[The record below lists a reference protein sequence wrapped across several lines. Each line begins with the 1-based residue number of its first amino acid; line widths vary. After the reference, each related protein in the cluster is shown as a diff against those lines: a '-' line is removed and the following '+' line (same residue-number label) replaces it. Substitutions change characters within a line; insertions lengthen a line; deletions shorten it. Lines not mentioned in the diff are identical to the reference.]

1 MKFIKAQDHNE
12 FKIITLNRP
21 EVKNAFHSEM
31 ISEITQVFQ
40 SLKSYQKVKAI
51 LIKGEGPV
59 FCAGADLNWMREMV
73 NYSFEQN
80 IQDSEK
86 LWDMFE
92 AIRQTEVPV
101 LAKAQ
106 GSVFGGALGILACA
120 DYVFA
125 EESTKFCFSEVK
137 LGLAPAVISSFILRK
152 CADSFIRPLMLSAE
166 VFDTEAAEGVGLIH
180 SRYHSDIS
188 DERLLEKFSTNGLE
202 AMRETKKLLNAIQDL
217 SISSSNS
224 HGTSNPNW
232 AQQKKLATT
241 VISQRRTSAEG
252 QERLKN
258 FFDKK

>member
-1 MKFIKAQDHNE
+1 MKFIKIQDHNE
-12 FKIITLNRP
+12 FKIIILNRP
-21 EVKNAFHSEM
+21 EVKNAFHPEM
-31 ISEITQVFQ
+31 ISEVTQTFQ
-40 SLKSYQKVKAI
+40 SLKSDQSIKAV
-51 LIKGEGPV
+51 LIKGEGSV

-73 NYSFEQN
+73 NYSFDQN

-92 AIRQTEVPV
+92 AIRQTEAPV
-101 LAKAQ
+101 FVKAQ

-152 CADSFIRPLMLSAE
+152 CQDSFIRPLMLSAE
-166 VFDTEAAEGVGLIH
+166 VFDTDAAEGVGLIH

-188 DERLLEKFSTNGLE
+188 DDRLLEKFSNNGLQ
-202 AMRETKKLLNAIQDL
+202 AMRETKKLLNSIQDL
-217 SISSSNS
+217 SVAA
-224 HGTSNPNW
+224 NW
-232 AQQKKLATT
+232 AQQKKLTTT

-252 QERLKN
+252 QQHLKN